1 MTIEIQTNTD
11 ARPRKRWLLQS
22 AQIAWVL
29 FVALTLVLYGAGVVV
44 YFSGLRQICAA
55 PPAVCGEYDYPTA
68 LGAAQLAVAGLSL
81 DMYALLVVG
90 FRVLY
95 SLIPIGLGLLI
106 FARKRTEPF
115 ALVVSL
121 FLITFGMAGGP
132 LVVLSAAYPALQGL
146 TTLIQYVGAISL
158 PLFFG
163 LFPNG
168 RMVPRFYWLV
178 VIYFGGAYVLGDILQ
193 WDSINDPLASF
204 ISYSMWLSVLLG
216 GVAAQGYR
224 YARVSTPEE
233 KRQTRWVLFGM
244 GLMAI
249 ALVTLL
255 VVTAVIGDPTIGT
268 SSDANLVRR
277 MFFLIGLSLIFQ
289 VVYVF
294 IGIAILRSKLFDI
307 DILIRKTVTYAIV
320 VALLAIVYFGS
331 VILLQQLFAAVS
343 GQRSEVIT
351 VLSTLA
357 IAILFVPLRN
367 RIQNAIDKRFYRKK
381 YDAQKVLEKFAET
394 VRDETDLDKLTAE
407 LVNVV
412 QETMQPRSVSVWL
425 KRGDGETGRQ
435 GNKK

>member
-11 ARPRKRWLLQS
+11 ARPRKRWLRV

-29 FVALTLVLYGAGVVV
+29 FVALALVLYGAGVVV
-44 YFSGLRQICAA
+44 YFNGLRQICAA
-55 PPAVCGEYDYPTA
+55 PPAACGEYDYPTA
-68 LGAAQLAVAGLSL
+68 LGAAQLAGAGLSL
-81 DMYALLVVG
+81 DIYALLVVG

-106 FARKRTEPF
+106 FARKRNEPF

-132 LVVLSAAYPALQGL
+132 PVVLSAAYPALQGM
-146 TTLIQYVGAISL
+146 TTLIQYVGTISL

-168 RMVPRFYWLV
+168 RMVPWFYWLV

-224 YARVSTPEE
+224 YARVSTPDE

-244 GLMAI
+244 GLMAV

-268 SSDANLVRR
+268 ASDANLVRR

-307 DILIRKTVTYAIV
+307 DILIRKTVTYTLV

-331 VILLQQLFAAVS
+331 VILLQQIFANIT

-351 VLSTLA
+351 VLSTLV
-357 IAILFVPLRN
+357 IAALFVPLRN
-367 RIQNAIDKRFYRKK
+367 RIQDAIDKRFYRKK

-394 VRDETDLDKLTAE
+394 VRDETDIDKLTAE

-412 QETMQPRSVSVWL
+412 QETMQPKSVSLWL
-425 KRGDGETGRQ
+425 KKTADGETGRQ